1 MLTHRHH
8 FLGEQ
13 VRTGMKPGQVQ
24 ANFQEIDLFP
34 EDRAMG
40 EHTSFLGLPEQRATN
55 RVA

>member
-1 MLTHRHH
+1 MHRYH
-8 FLGEQ
+8 FLGEL

-34 EDRAMG
+34 GDRAMG
-40 EHTSFLGLPEQRATN
+40 EHTSFLGLPEQRTTN